1 MKRTL
6 FALLVLV
13 LFTTACGQKATS
25 APSVTLTVSMGNVV
39 KTYSLEDLQMLGN
52 SEASFESVN
61 YIGIPLAIL
70 LEDAGFDPASLS
82 AVKAVASDGFT
93 ANYDPAIF
101 NLPDTLIAYARADG
115 PLSKTEAPF
124 TMVIPN
130 QPGRMN
136 VRMVVEIIAVP

>member
-25 APSVTLTVSMGNVV
+25 APSVTLTVSMGDVV